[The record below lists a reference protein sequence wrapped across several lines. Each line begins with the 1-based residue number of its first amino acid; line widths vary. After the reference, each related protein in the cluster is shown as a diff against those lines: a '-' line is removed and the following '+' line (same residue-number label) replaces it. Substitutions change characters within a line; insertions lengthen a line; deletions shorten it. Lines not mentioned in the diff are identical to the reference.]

1 MGRGEDGEAWGQ
13 ALLLSLTGEA
23 SMNVQLPMASFRP
36 QGASLPKSEGF
47 VWARPPATPRLGL
60 WGAAALAGHQ
70 AQHRHLTLT
79 ESGQVERWLGEGQT
93 SRVKAGA
100 GPGPGSL
107 TVSFP
112 ELRGTGPVSVQPE
125 TRCCRDPPAMRGGK
139 GEEGDVHSSR
149 AAAGRP

>member
-79 ESGQVERWLGEGQT
+79 ESGQVERWLGEGRCWART
-93 SRVKAGA
+93 WL
-100 GPGPGSL
+100 PD
-107 TVSFP
+107 SFP

-125 TRCCRDPPAMRGGK
+125 TQCCRDPPAMRGGK